1 MILLKTQNRKTPH
14 TCTAKVR
21 AGKSMDCPSALVE
34 LGVYS
39 HTSIKATIELDDE
52 SAIQLCR
59 GILKR
64 FKYLV
69 FQVQE

>member
-1 MILLKTQNRKTPH
+1 
-14 TCTAKVR
+14 
-21 AGKSMDCPSALVE
+21 MDCPSALVE